1 MNFKTTI
8 IAMAVALAVSPA
20 GIARDKGERVLPKDL
35 PAYAADKPLP
45 VPKIEQSTLENGL
58 QVWVLPRDGVP
69 RVDYVLAIRD
79 AGYAAD
85 PADRPGFA
93 STLSYMLN
101 EGTKRYDSRTI
112 AEMAQ
117 GMGGG
122 VGGSVAMD
130 GMWVVANAV
139 ASQAA
144 PMMQL
149 LAEVARNASFPENEV
164 ALAKANQLQSLKA
177 AEAQPGFR
185 AERALAKA
193 IYGDHPYAR
202 IQQTEA
208 AINAVTAADLRAEHA
223 RRFRPDRALLVVTGR
238 IDKDEALKLAREAF
252 GDWKAAGTPVPPV
265 VAARASAPPAR
276 VRLQRDGSVQ
286 SAVRLGRPG
295 IPASSPDY
303 VPAQLAN
310 TVLGGGFSSR
320 LMQNLREDKGYTYGA
335 GSALGTFRAGG
346 RISASAD
353 VRNEVTG
360 AAIQEFRSELARIGT
375 EPVSARELEDTKRYV
390 AGGYLLSNQMQG
402 SVASALASN
411 WLVGLPPEFLGEY
424 VPKIRAVT
432 AQQVQAMGAKYFD
445 PKDYSIVVV
454 GDGKAVD
461 EQLKAFGTFTA
472 K

>member
-1 MNFKTTI
+1 MKLKTTM

-20 GIARDKGERVLPKDL
+20 GVARDKGERVLPKDL
-35 PAYAADKPLP
+35 PAYAADRPLP
-45 VPKIEQSTLENGL
+45 VPKIEQATLDNGM

-69 RVDYVLAIRD
+69 RVDFVLAIRD

-85 PADRPGFA
+85 PADLPGFA

-101 EGTKRYDSRTI
+101 EGTAKHDSRQI
-112 AEMAQ
+112 AELAQ
-117 GMGGG
+117 GMGGS
-122 VGGSVAMD
+122 VGGSVSMD
-130 GMWVVANAV
+130 GMRVVANAV

-144 PMMQL
+144 PMMRL
-149 LAEVARNASFPENEV
+149 LAEVARTPSFPEDEV

-177 AEAQPGFR
+177 NEAQPDFR
-185 AERALAKA
+185 AERALAAA

-208 AINAVTAADLRAEHA
+208 SINAVTADALRAEHA

-238 IDKDEALKLAREAF
+238 IGKDEALKLARETF
-252 GDWKAAGTPVPPV
+252 GDWQAGGTPVAP
-265 VAARASAPPAR
+265 VAASRASATPAF
-276 VRLQRDGSVQ
+276 VRLQRGGSVQ

-295 IPASSPDY
+295 IAASHPDY

-310 TVLGGGFSSR
+310 AILGGGFSSR

-335 GSALGTFRAGG
+335 GSGLGTFAAGG

-360 AAIQEFRSELARIGT
+360 AAIGEFQAEFARISR
-375 EPVSARELEDTKRYV
+375 EPVPARELEDTKRYV
-390 AGGYLLSNQMQG
+390 AGGYLISNQLQG
-402 SVASALASN
+402 AVASALAAN

-454 GDGKAVD
+454 GDGAAID
-461 EQLKAFGTFTA
+461 AQLKPYGDFKAE
-472 K
+472 

>member
-185 AERALAKA
+185 AERALDGVLA
-193 IYGDHPYAR
+193 
-202 IQQTEA
+202 T
-208 AINAVTAADLRAEHA
+208 
-223 RRFRPDRALLVVTGR
+223 RR
-238 IDKDEALKLAREAF
+238 
-252 GDWKAAGTPVPPV
+252 
-265 VAARASAPPAR
+265 
-276 VRLQRDGSVQ
+276 
-286 SAVRLGRPG
+286 
-295 IPASSPDY
+295 
-303 VPAQLAN
+303 
-310 TVLGGGFSSR
+310 
-320 LMQNLREDKGYTYGA
+320 
-335 GSALGTFRAGG
+335 
-346 RISASAD
+346 
-353 VRNEVTG
+353 
-360 AAIQEFRSELARIGT
+360 
-375 EPVSARELEDTKRYV
+375 
-390 AGGYLLSNQMQG
+390 
-402 SVASALASN
+402 
-411 WLVGLPPEFLGEY
+411 
-424 VPKIRAVT
+424 
-432 AQQVQAMGAKYFD
+432 
-445 PKDYSIVVV
+445 
-454 GDGKAVD
+454 
-461 EQLKAFGTFTA
+461 
-472 K
+472 